1 MDILVDTSKWISFLN
16 NPEDNEPE
24 LFQSLLVEDKIC
36 ICPPIFQE
44 LLQGCRNKKEFDLL
58 EDRLSGLFQLVSD
71 SYLAAAG
78 AAKLYVELRQKG
90 ATIRKSNDCLIAWYA
105 IEHNLSI
112 WHLDRDF
119 DAIAK
124 HSNLKIFG

>member
-1 MDILVDTSKWISFLN
+1 MEILVDTSKWISFLN
-16 NPEDNEPE
+16 NPDDKDSE
-24 LFQSLLVEDKIC
+24 LFQSQLVEDKIC

-58 EDRLSGLFQLVSD
+58 EDKLSGLLQLVSD
-71 SYLAAAG
+71 PYLAAVGAG
-78 AAKLYVELRQKG
+78 KLYLEMRQKG
-90 ATIRKSNDCLIAWYA
+90 ATIRKSNDCLIAWFA
-105 IEHNLSI
+105 IEYNLPV

-119 DAIAK
+119 DTISK